1 MYAYVGSRTTRER
14 NARGDGISIFRV
26 DAAHGTL
33 ELVDIARDLVNP
45 SFLALNATGE
55 FLYAVHGDES
65 EVSAFRVDRGTGLLT
80 FINRQSTQGKNPVH
94 LALDPTGRFMV
105 VSNHIGAS
113 LAVLPVNADGSLGE
127 LTQLPDAGR
136 PGGTA
141 PRGAEAG
148 QAALQSLRPDRPFR
162 RRDLT
167 PITAVTRVPNV
178 LVANPSFPAKDLPE
192 LVAYAKKNP
201 GKVTY
206 ATSGVGNPQHLNG
219 ELLQSLAG
227 IQMQHV
233 PYKGASNQLV
243 DVASGNVDI
252 TFVSLAGAT
261 PFIKGGRVKALAV
274 TSTKRAGF
282 APDIPAIAEFTPT
295 ASYDLDNWFGLFAP
309 AKTPPAVQAK
319 LNEAVTAA
327 LRDPELVKRLREQG
341 GEPLP
346 LSQTQFRDF
355 IKTESVK
362 YGRIVDSAR
371 IVAE

>member
-1 MYAYVGSRTTRER
+1 MQSIQRRALLCATVAFTALPLSAFAQDYPTRPVTIVVPFS
-14 NARGDGISIFRV
+14 AGGGV
-26 DAAHGTL
+26 DAMARL
-33 ELVDIARDLVNP
+33 LAEKLRVSLKQSVVVD
-45 SFLALNATGE
+45 
-55 FLYAVHGDES
+55 
-65 EVSAFRVDRGTGLLT
+65 
-80 FINRQSTQGKNPVH
+80 NRP
-94 LALDPTGRFMV
+94 
-105 VSNHIGAS
+105 GAS
-113 LAVLPVNADGSLGE
+113 GMLGAAFVAKAAPDGYTLLLGSAGETAINPLVYKAKMQYSPEKDLA
-127 LTQLPDAGR
+127 
-136 PGGTA
+136 
-141 PRGAEAG
+141 
-148 QAALQSLRPDRPFR
+148 
-162 RRDLT
+162 

-274 TSTKRAGF
+274 TSAKRAGF

-309 AKTPPAVQAK
+309 AKTPPAVQVK

-327 LRDPELVKRLREQG
+327 LRDPDLIKRLREQG